1 MFDYGIVQSLT
12 VALSKKLEE
21 VFDNPVIYQ
30 DMLPMGFT
38 EPCFFI
44 NSINSQIALKL
55 YDRYRV
61 QVSYDITYHP
71 EERYF
76 HSQELST
83 VADKMTFGLEY
94 ITLEDDCQVRG
105 NDIKWE
111 VQDNVLHFFISFDF
125 FVRRPVDRGIKMQT
139 LTQQYGL
146 KEW

>member
-21 VFDNPVIYQ
+21 AFDNPVIYH

-44 NSINSQIALKL
+44 NSINSQVALRL

-71 EERYF
+71 EERHF
-76 HSQELST
+76 HSQELSK
-83 VADKMTFGLEY
+83 VADKMAFGLEY
-94 ITLEDDCQVRG
+94 IPLEDGGLVRG

>member
-1 MFDYGIVQSLT
+1 MFDYGVVQSLT
-12 VALSKKLEE
+12 VALSRKLEDIFE
-21 VFDNPVIYQ
+21 NPVIYH
-30 DMLPMGFT
+30 DMLPMGYK

-44 NSINSQIALKL
+44 SSINSHVVRKL

-71 EERYF
+71 EERHF
-76 HSQELST
+76 HNAEISR
-83 VADKMTFGLEY
+83 VADRMIYGLEY
-94 ITLEDDCQVRG
+94 VPLEDDSLVRG
-105 NDIKWE
+105 NEMRWE

-125 FVRRPVDRGIKMQT
+125 FVRRPVDRGVKMQT